1 MSHADFLNALA
12 AVCEAAERIPVPR
25 YHPHPPPPPPPQ
37 TCYQGYAEAGDTAMG
52 PSYQPPIPHYPLSQ
66 PDYSGFYSP
75 PAPIDC
81 CSSVV
86 ATPSPSFASAQSSIQ
101 NNCVFQQF
109 LDATWPEKTLRR
121 GSAVIRSTLY
131 EKIAE
136 TLRGGESTAR
146 FKHWV
151 KKSEF
156 FLMQKVVPGM
166 GYGACLAV
174 PAVRATRGA
183 GAGMSATRHPHKLVA
198 RLEDFSEIIS
208 TYHNDQKG
216 HSGIRRTYAMV
227 RFYVAFFICIRTCFW
242 EDLVYYVLGLVSPWV
257 HVLLAVCAISLLRAR
272 MPCQSFLICK

>member
-25 YHPHPPPPPPPQ
+25 YHPPPPPPPP
-37 TCYQGYAEAGDTAMG
+37 TCYPGYAEACGATMA
-52 PSYQPPIPHYPLSQ
+52 PYQPPIPHYPHPQ

-81 CSSVV
+81 HSSSPVV
-86 ATPSPSFASAQSSIQ
+86 SATPSPSFAAVQSTEQ
-101 NNCVFQQF
+101 NNFVFQRF
-109 LDATWPEKTLRR
+109 LDDTWPEKTLRR
-121 GSAVIRSTLY
+121 GSAVIRNTLY
-131 EKIAE
+131 ERIAE

-156 FLMQKVVPGM
+156 FLVEKVVPGM

-174 PAVRATRGA
+174 PAVRATRAAKG
-183 GAGMSATRHPHKLVA
+183 ATRHAHKLVA

-227 RFYVAFFICIRTCFW
+227 SFNLYIVCIRTYVSLPIFVLSVLNYRFAKRNAC
-242 EDLVYYVLGLVSPWV
+242 LVKAS
-257 HVLLAVCAISLLRAR
+257 
-272 MPCQSFLICK
+272 

>member
-1 MSHADFLNALA
+1 M
-12 AVCEAAERIPVPR
+12 
-25 YHPHPPPPPPPQ
+25 
-37 TCYQGYAEAGDTAMG
+37 
-52 PSYQPPIPHYPLSQ
+52 
-66 PDYSGFYSP
+66 
-75 PAPIDC
+75 
-81 CSSVV
+81 
-86 ATPSPSFASAQSSIQ
+86 
-101 NNCVFQQF
+101 
-109 LDATWPEKTLRR
+109 
-121 GSAVIRSTLY
+121 IRSTLY

-227 RFYVAFFICIRTCFW
+227 SFYVAFFLMHPYVFW